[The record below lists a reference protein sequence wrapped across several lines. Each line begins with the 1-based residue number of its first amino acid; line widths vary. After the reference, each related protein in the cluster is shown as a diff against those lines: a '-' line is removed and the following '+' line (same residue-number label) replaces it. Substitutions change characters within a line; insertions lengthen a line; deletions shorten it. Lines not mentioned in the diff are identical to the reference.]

1 MVSFHFI
8 LFFVPVVT
16 KIHQEKREK
25 MSAHWEKKKRARCK
39 KKNKRWKRKDKK
51 RKRVKRV
58 VVTRFVYFQGGK
70 II

>member
-1 MVSFHFI
+1 
-8 LFFVPVVT
+8 
-16 KIHQEKREK
+16 